1 MVNRERVSPQYR
13 LSPPGEFDAFS
24 AHLESLWAQLLRGR
38 PQQPQYSPGGVR
50 PAVDVYETA
59 DAVVVVLEAP
69 GMRDRELRLEFDA
82 GRLTIYGEKRNRHCS
97 DEHVYNQVEIACG
110 PFLLSGPALADRP
123 RSTEHKLRGRL
134 RRDSASA
141 RTAANGTPSPDYPAP
156 GLIPRSPGHPQAD

>member
-1 MVNRERVSPQYR
+1 MVNRERVSPYHR

-82 GRLTIYGEKRNRHCS
+82 GRLTIFGEKRNRHCS

-110 PFLLSGPALADRP
+110 PFS
-123 RSTEHKLRGRL
+123 RSVDL
-134 RRDSASA
+134 
-141 RTAANGTPSPDYPAP
+141 PSPVDPDRLNISYED
-156 GLIPRSPGHPQAD
+156 GYVEIRLPRVQRRMEHRVRITLRQA